1 MKLQTVFIKE
11 NYTIYNNDKQL
22 FTDKYSRI
30 EEEAL
35 RMLNLTIKYKI
46 SGEKNILV
54 KVINYLEKIKK
65 SDLVVTRKYIDYLSE
80 N

>member
-1 MKLQTVFIKE
+1 
-11 NYTIYNNDKQL
+11 
-22 FTDKYSRI
+22 
-30 EEEAL
+30 
-35 RMLNLTIKYKI
+35 MLNLTIKYKI